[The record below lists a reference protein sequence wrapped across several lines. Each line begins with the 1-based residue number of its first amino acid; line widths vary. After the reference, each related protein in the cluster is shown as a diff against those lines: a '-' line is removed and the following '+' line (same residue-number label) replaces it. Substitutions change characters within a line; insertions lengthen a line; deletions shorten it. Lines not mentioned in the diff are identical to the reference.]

1 MRTKYEILLR
11 LLFPQYSHPTQS
23 RFIKTFQIIKNKQIK
38 NRNYVSFT
46 ISFEKIENGEDKRT
60 SIIIKNIPNSIN
72 KDYINEILKGVGN
85 INFLYLPY
93 DKYNKKNLGIVYVNM
108 VNYRSIILLYNKL
121 KGYKFDNFDLKKPI
135 EIYYSKIQGKE
146 GLSKMFRNNK
156 FIK

>member
-23 RFIKTFQIIKNKQIK
+23 RFIKTFQIMKNKQTN

-46 ISFEKIENGEDKRT
+46 ISLEKIENGEDKRT

-72 KDYINEILKGVGN
+72 KDYINEILEGVGN

-93 DKYNKKNLGIVYVNM
+93 NKYNKKNLGFVYINM
-108 VNYRSIILLYNKL
+108 VNYKSIIHLYNKL

-135 EIYYSKIQGKE
+135 EIYYSKIQGKSN
-146 GLSKMFRNNK
+146 LSKMFKKN
-156 FIK
+156 